1 MKLYIFIF
9 ESETELLRKNF
20 ELLSKLKLIEEALL
34 EAVAVFVG
42 DLHEVDSVA
51 VRVAFEEASDRQ
63 EVVLAPEAVLV
74 DLEGALAVQ
83 EASVGAGAVG
93 ENQHQLML
101 VS

>member
-1 MKLYIFIF
+1 M
-9 ESETELLRKNF
+9 
-20 ELLSKLKLIEEALL
+20 
-34 EAVAVFVG
+34 VAVFVG

-63 EVVLAPEAVLV
+63 EVVLAPEAVSV

-101 VS
+101 VSCYKVIKISLI